1 MGGFTRR
8 GFIAGSMAGGAALM
22 LPNVALAQAA
32 TERRLL
38 FILQRGAADGIGMLA
53 PLGDPDYLQLR
64 REIAEEG
71 GHAVDAFFSLHPALA
86 GVARLAAAGEA
97 RILANEVLAALDP
110 ADPALVRDAERLEA
124 VRGERRAAAD
134 QYFARNA
141 ATWDE
146 IRSLHVA
153 EDRVEAAILRAA
165 GPSPFERLVDLG
177 TGSGR
182 MLTLLGGRARSAVG
196 LDLSQQMLNVARAR
210 VEAQG
215 LASVEL
221 RHGDIF
227 ATRLPDGCADLV
239 VVHQVL
245 HYLGDPSAAVR
256 EASRLTGP
264 GGRLVIVDFA
274 PHALEVLREQH
285 QHRRLGFSAVEMKRW
300 LAAAGL
306 RQVEL
311 ETLPPARA
319 EGLTVCV
326 WTARRSPA

>member
-1 MGGFTRR
+1 
-8 GFIAGSMAGGAALM
+8 M
-22 LPNVALAQAA
+22 LSANRTV
-32 TERRLL
+32 
-38 FILQRGAADGIGMLA
+38 DV
-53 PLGDPDYLQLR
+53 LR
-64 REIAEEG
+64 
-71 GHAVDAFFSLHPALA
+71 
-86 GVARLAAAGEA
+86 AAGEPSRL
-97 RILANEVLAALDP
+97 RILALLAREELAVLEICKVLDQSQPRVSRHLRLLAEAGLVERFPDGAWVFYRPAAGGEARVLADQVLAGLDP
-110 ADPALVRDAERLEA
+110 ADTALARDAERLEA
-124 VRGERRAAAD
+124 VRAERRTAAD
-134 QYFARNA
+134 QHFARNA

-153 EDRVEAAILRAA
+153 EAEGEAAILRAA
-165 GPSPFERLVDLG
+165 GAGPFQRLVDLG

-182 MLTLLGGRARSAVG
+182 MLTLFGDRARSAVG

-210 VEAQG
+210 VEAAG
-215 LASVEL
+215 LEAVEL

-245 HYLGDPSAAVR
+245 HYLGDPAAAVR
-256 EASRLTGP
+256 EAGRLTAA

-285 QHRRLGFSAVEMKRW
+285 QHRRLGFSAAEMKRW

>member
-1 MGGFTRR
+1 MLSADRIVDVLR
-8 GFIAGSMAGGAALM
+8 AAGEPSRLRILAL
-22 LPNVALAQAA
+22 LAREELAVLEICKVLDQSQP
-32 TERRLL
+32 RVSRHLRLL
-38 FILQRGAADGIGMLA
+38 AEAGLVERFPDGAWVFYRPAAPGEARSLADQVLA
-53 PLGDPDYLQLR
+53 GL
-64 REIAEEG
+64 
-71 GHAVDAFFSLHPALA
+71 DASDPALA
-86 GVARLAAAGEA
+86 
-97 RILANEVLAALDP
+97 
-110 ADPALVRDAERLEA
+110 RDAERLEA
-124 VRGERRAAAD
+124 VRAERRIAAD

-146 IRSLHVA
+146 IRSLHVSEA
-153 EDRVEAAILRAA
+153 EVEAAILRAA
-165 GPSPFERLVDLG
+165 GPGPFRRLVDLG

-182 MLTLLGGRARSAVG
+182 MLTLFGERARSAVG

-210 VEAQG
+210 VDANG
-215 LASVEL
+215 LAAVEL

-245 HYLGDPSAAVR
+245 HYLGDPAAAVR
-256 EASRLTGP
+256 EAGRLTAP

-274 PHALEVLREQH
+274 PHALEILREQH
-285 QHRRLGFSAVEMKRW
+285 QHRRLGFSAAEMKRW

-326 WTARRSPA
+326 WTALRSPA

>member
-1 MGGFTRR
+1 
-8 GFIAGSMAGGAALM
+8 M
-22 LPNVALAQAA
+22 LS
-32 TERRLL
+32 
-38 FILQRGAADGIGMLA
+38 ADRTV
-53 PLGDPDYLQLR
+53 DVLR
-64 REIAEEG
+64 
-71 GHAVDAFFSLHPALA
+71 
-86 GVARLAAAGEA
+86 AAGEPSRL
-97 RILANEVLAALDP
+97 RILALLAREELAVLEICKVLDQSQPRVSRHLRLLAEAGLVERFPDGAWVFYRPAAPGERRSLADQVLAGLDP
-110 ADPALVRDAERLEA
+110 ADSALIRDAERLEA
-124 VRGERRAAAD
+124 VRAERRTAAD

-146 IRSLHVA
+146 IRSLHVSEA
-153 EDRVEAAILRAA
+153 EVEAAILRAA
-165 GPSPFERLVDLG
+165 GPGPFRRLVDLG

-182 MLTLLGGRARSAVG
+182 MLTLFGERARSAVG

-210 VEAQG
+210 VEAAG
-215 LASVEL
+215 LDSVEL

-239 VVHQVL
+239 LVHQVL
-245 HYLGDPSAAVR
+245 HYLGDPAAAVR
-256 EASRLTGP
+256 EAGRLTAP

-326 WTARRSPA
+326 WTARRSPE

>member
-1 MGGFTRR
+1 MLSADRTVDVLRA
-8 GFIAGSMAGGAALM
+8 AGEPSRLRILAL
-22 LPNVALAQAA
+22 LAREELAVLEICKVLDQSQP
-32 TERRLL
+32 RVSRHLRLL
-38 FILQRGAADGIGMLA
+38 AEAGLVERFPDGAWVFYRPAADGEARVLA
-53 PLGDPDYLQLR
+53 DQ
-64 REIAEEG
+64 
-71 GHAVDAFFSLHPALA
+71 VLA
-86 GVARLAAAGEA
+86 G
-97 RILANEVLAALDP
+97 LDP
-110 ADPALVRDAERLEA
+110 ADAALARDAERLEA
-124 VRGERRAAAD
+124 VRAERRTAAD

-153 EDRVEAAILRAA
+153 EAEVEAAILRAA
-165 GPSPFERLVDLG
+165 GAGPFQRLVDLG

-182 MLTLLGGRARSAVG
+182 MLTLFGDRARSAVG

-210 VEAQG
+210 VEAAG
-215 LASVEL
+215 LEAVEL

-245 HYLGDPSAAVR
+245 HYLGDPAAAVR
-256 EASRLTGP
+256 EAGRLTAA

-285 QHRRLGFSAVEMKRW
+285 QHRRLGFSAAEMKRW

-306 RQVEL
+306 RQAAL

-326 WTARRSPA
+326 WTAQRSPS

>member
-1 MGGFTRR
+1 
-8 GFIAGSMAGGAALM
+8 M
-22 LPNVALAQAA
+22 LS
-32 TERRLL
+32 
-38 FILQRGAADGIGMLA
+38 ADRTV
-53 PLGDPDYLQLR
+53 DVLR
-64 REIAEEG
+64 
-71 GHAVDAFFSLHPALA
+71 
-86 GVARLAAAGEA
+86 AAGEPSRL
-97 RILANEVLAALDP
+97 RILSLLAREELAVLEICKVLDQSQPRVSRHLRLLAEAGLVERFPDGAWVFYRPAAPGEARSLADRVLAGLD
-110 ADPALVRDAERLEA
+110 ASDLARDAERLEA
-124 VRGERRAAAD
+124 VRAERRTAAD

-146 IRSLHVA
+146 IRSLHVSEA
-153 EDRVEAAILRAA
+153 EVEAAILRAA
-165 GPSPFERLVDLG
+165 GPGPFRRLVDLG

-182 MLTLLGGRARSAVG
+182 MLTLFGERARSAVG

-210 VEAQG
+210 VDANG
-215 LASVEL
+215 LAAVEL

-245 HYLGDPSAAVR
+245 HYLGDPAAAVR
-256 EASRLTGP
+256 EAGRLTAP

-285 QHRRLGFSAVEMKRW
+285 QHRRLGFSAAEMKRW

-326 WTARRSPA
+326 WTAQRSPA